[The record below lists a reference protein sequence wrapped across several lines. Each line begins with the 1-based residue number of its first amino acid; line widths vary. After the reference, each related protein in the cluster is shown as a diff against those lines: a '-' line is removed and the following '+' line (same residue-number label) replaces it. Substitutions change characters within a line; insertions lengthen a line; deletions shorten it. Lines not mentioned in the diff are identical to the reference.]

1 MKKLSLTVF
10 LVLLWCNVG
19 FADLIVY
26 NKCNVTFA
34 IWKDDTQP
42 DEYINLE
49 IKIDTNNKLINISKA
64 SESSDPI
71 TKDQSSEIPTFDT
84 SIIDKIWDIV
94 NENDFNDFY
103 GANIKNDEIY
113 AQNRRMIHIQTP
125 RFLRAYLNF
134 SEILV
139 VNTTTNKIKIYNIK
153 RKIPAGGINFPRDFS
168 LLQEIICEERLDKK

>member
-1 MKKLSLTVF
+1 MF
-10 LVLLWCNVG
+10 CNVG

-26 NKCNVTFA
+26 SKCNVTFVELDDA
-34 IWKDDTQP
+34 IWKDVTQP

-71 TKDQSSEIPTFDT
+71 PKDQSSEILTFDT

-94 NENDFNDFY
+94 NENDFY

-113 AQNRRMIHIQTP
+113 AQNRRMG
-125 RFLRAYLNF
+125 YVEF
-134 SEILV
+134 SGLMMHFSFSRILSLSSGSSAANNIASTCLSNLEILLG
-139 VNTTTNKIKIYNIK
+139 NFKIFKSFFLFI
-153 RKIPAGGINFPRDFS
+153 FFV
-168 LLQEIICEERLDKK
+168 